1 MLEEEEDVPA
11 VFNSC
16 ISYLARPQALIEEG
30 LFRVSGSKS
39 EIIKFSDRF
48 SSGEVINLPK
58 ECLEPATICG
68 LLKEEIKNGCR
79 PLGLEHAKEVGAAAA
94 EGTDAVKVALQALS
108 PANTALLCALM
119 QLFEKIVMEPAN
131 KMQVPNLG
139 TSIGPTLFPGLNS
152 RQRDVAFGML
162 LENWRQMW
170 DEATVQ
176 EAAALFVSP
185 AISAAA
191 TAAATAA
198 AAAFTV
204 SRSSRH
210 VHTVFQS

>member
-1 MLEEEEDVPA
+1 MTPLHM
-11 VFNSC
+11 
-16 ISYLARPQALIEEG
+16 
-30 LFRVSGSKS
+30 
-39 EIIKFSDRF
+39 DR
-48 SSGEVINLPK
+48 K

-139 TSIGPTLFPGLNS
+139 AYIYTWNLPTYLPTPLRRNCFKLDVYFFIIYIYIYIYSEYIYILFFWGGGGGKQTMPGKAVRALPKRTLCAICTDVCKGCTPTLLC
-152 RQRDVAFGML
+152 
-162 LENWRQMW
+162 
-170 DEATVQ
+170 
-176 EAAALFVSP
+176 
-185 AISAAA
+185 
-191 TAAATAA
+191 
-198 AAAFTV
+198 
-204 SRSSRH
+204 
-210 VHTVFQS
+210 